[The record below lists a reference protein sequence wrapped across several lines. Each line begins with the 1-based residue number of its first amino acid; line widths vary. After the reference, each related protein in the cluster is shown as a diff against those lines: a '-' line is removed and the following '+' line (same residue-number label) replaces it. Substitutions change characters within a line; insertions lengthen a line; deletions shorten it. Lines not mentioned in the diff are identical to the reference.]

1 MPTKLEKILEFSST
15 ISKWVGCWAA
25 LAMVFLMIG
34 AVFARYFFK
43 IPLRFDAEY
52 TGYLLVMISLVG
64 AAYALQR
71 GAHVNADLLYRPLP
85 RSVQRWLNLVTDI
98 VSMAVITLILYHSW
112 NLAYT
117 NLIRGVVANT
127 PMQTPLGVIQ
137 MLLPL
142 GWLLFLLQLIAEAM
156 KSFRE

>member
-34 AVFARYFFK
+34 AVFARYFFN